1 MGMQYHD
8 KYGQRVGIGFDEK
21 FWDPYHNGKEL
32 DEAAYNK
39 IAAHTANLENFYANG
54 GNSDYKSPFDLFA
67 KAAGSD
73 ARAGD
78 SHGADVGK
86 VGKIFDHIYNWQ
98 PKDGDGGGGGD
109 GSVKNAQPTKPPE
122 PQANPPSEGEVT
134 ADLNESQAI
143 QPAIVSAEEMA
154 GQYQNIFQ
162 DQKEQQDAP
171 TEEQKTFR
179 ALAKERAQNY
189 AEMS

>member
-1 MGMQYHD
+1 MQYHD

-78 SHGADVGK
+78 SHGADIGK
-86 VGKIFDHIYNWQ
+86 VGKIFDHIYTW
-98 PKDGDGGGGGD
+98 DGDAIDVYGPPKAEAKASKKP
-109 GSVKNAQPTKPPE
+109 SVNPTQPAADNE
-122 PQANPPSEGEVT
+122 SQVT
-134 ADLNESQAI
+134 ADLNEAQAT